1 MKPQSCRFDAS
12 IPFSDWQTNARR
24 ELTDLLGITEL
35 MNAERCALAP
45 RSLWKR
51 NIGPGTV
58 EKNVFQ
64 SDPGV
69 ENNSISVCLTTSHRP
84 ITRSSAFRGTPLEC
98 THPSRSTGMTKPRR

>member
-58 EKNVFQ
+58 EKSCSN
-64 SDPGV
+64 P
-69 ENNSISVCLTTSHRP
+69 NPAWKTNSISVCLTTSHRP
-84 ITRSSAFRGTPLEC
+84 ITRSSAFRALHWNAHIHRGRLA
-98 THPSRSTGMTKPRR
+98 

>member
-58 EKNVFQ
+58 EKIVFQ
-64 SDPGV
+64 SEPGV
-69 ENNSISVCLTTSHRP
+69 ENKLKLLLHHNVNPPYQAYLSLQ
-84 ITRSSAFRGTPLEC
+84 G